1 MTTITLQE
9 VQNTPELTG
18 DYLAYTYIIDNIEY
32 LAMYPFDLVYPELQN
47 IAFSHL
53 WVVPPEIGPY
63 WDHYT
68 HSPKNGV
75 LYLTEKI
82 EDKQE
87 LGRRLFGEVGNVH
100 INAKILRELALMH
113 LRHSAST
120 GHVIAED
127 QNTYIEAE
135 RLFQRADVVHTVHDC
150 IPVILAG
157 KWLKEKDGYK
167 ALAGDPWSPPSREH
181 FLDFFHEIT
190 ALYHRAVFHT
200 DEHSPLTWDEFAAQE
215 YGEGRQFTSHN
226 DLQNFYKA
234 VQEACHNAE
243 YSHQVIIGVDETTGE
258 NITRETR
265 PADIVRNI
273 VFAVEGKT
281 STSDTEP
288 KYPSVAPTISVSVVD
303 AGGTLCDAT
312 AVTYNT
318 TETSFQWYLNN
329 SPISGATGSL
339 FDYAGHS
346 GDLKVIATATDYIGG
361 TVSAES
367 SIIKIA

>member
-1 MTTITLQE
+1 MTTITIQE
-9 VQNTPELTG
+9 VENTPELNCE
-18 DYLAYTYIIDNIEY
+18 YLAYSYVIDGIEY
-32 LAMYPFDLVYPELQN
+32 INMDRFMILQPGLQN
-47 IAFSHL
+47 INYSHL
-53 WVVPPEIGPY
+53 WVIPPERAVY
-63 WDHYT
+63 WNHYT

-75 LYLTEKI
+75 LYLTEKT

-150 IPVILAG
+150 IPALLAS

-167 ALAGDPWSPPSREH
+167 ALDQFDQPSREH

-200 DEHSPLTWDEFAAQE
+200 DEHSPLTWDEFAAQQ

-243 YSHQVIIGVDETTGE
+243 YSHEVIIGVDETTGE

-303 AGGTLCDAT
+303 AGETLCDAT
-312 AVTYNT
+312 VVTYNT

-329 SPISGATGSL
+329 SPIEGATGSL